1 VATYGIAAAAP
12 PGGTL
17 AALSPHA
24 VTTFIAA
31 SVFFGSLV
39 IVATPPLRGPDET
52 AHFLRAYG
60 VAMGDIVP
68 SLRDAQG
75 RKGVLLS
82 ARLYAG
88 FQYFEGVRIKEKDTA
103 WPGYGPEFQTYFSRS
118 AVPAA
123 LGTGPTF
130 VAYAGSEGY
139 SPVAYVAHI
148 VAAFAARALDLD
160 FLATFY
166 LMRFAGLA
174 AMTALIGFA
183 ISLVPQI
190 AWPLAALAMLP
201 AALYGRSVI
210 NADGSA
216 LAAAMVVSALWL
228 RGMLFPRMHSL
239 GRQSFWMM
247 LNALTKPPNLAF
259 VLLELTSNQP
269 RRWWHRLAVCAL
281 PATAVALLWSFLS
294 ETDTAAWRMV
304 EITGQEPAAFDPVFK
319 IRHLLDHPLYFP
331 SAVVRALEQ
340 KDLGELWLQ
349 TVGVLGL
356 FDTVLPRWVYPTL
369 TVLVFGT
376 FVTSLQ
382 TTHATRRSVAIAAAT
397 TGLAY
402 ILGVYF
408 ICYLVFTPHDVGSV
422 WGVQGRY
429 FVPLLPLLAIFV
441 AALIDRTLHVV
452 LSASLAL

>member
-118 AVPAA
+118 SVPAA

-259 VLLELTSNQP
+259 VLLELN
-269 RRWWHRLAVCAL
+269 
-281 PATAVALLWSFLS
+281 F
-294 ETDTAAWRMV
+294 
-304 EITGQEPAAFDPVFK
+304 EPAETVVASTCCMRAA
-319 IRHLLDHPLYFP
+319 RHRRCIAVELFERNRHGSLANGRNYRTGAGRVRSSFQDSP
-331 SAVVRALEQ
+331 SA
-340 KDLGELWLQ
+340 
-349 TVGVLGL
+349 
-356 FDTVLPRWVYPTL
+356 
-369 TVLVFGT
+369 
-376 FVTSLQ
+376 
-382 TTHATRRSVAIAAAT
+382 RSA
-397 TGLAY
+397 
-402 ILGVYF
+402 
-408 ICYLVFTPHDVGSV
+408 P
-422 WGVQGRY
+422 
-429 FVPLLPLLAIFV
+429 
-441 AALIDRTLHVV
+441 V
-452 LSASLAL
+452 LSFRRR